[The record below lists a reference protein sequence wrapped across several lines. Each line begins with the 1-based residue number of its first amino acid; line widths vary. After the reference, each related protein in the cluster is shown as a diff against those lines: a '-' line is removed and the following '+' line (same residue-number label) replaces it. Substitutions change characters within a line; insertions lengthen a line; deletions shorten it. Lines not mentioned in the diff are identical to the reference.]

1 MYNTCGNYYNTLIR
15 GINPCIDTI
24 NINTHIPTENDII
37 GSLEKGAYIHK
48 EVRKHL
54 YTFLKPNMK
63 LLDIAKIIE
72 SKTKELSINDNTI
85 NNGIGF
91 PSSLSLNNCA
101 AHFHPLSTDE
111 IVVKKNDVLKIDFGV
126 EINGWIIDS
135 AFTISF
141 DHKYDNLLK
150 AVKESTEVGIKNAG
164 IDVNINDW
172 AGLIQE
178 TMESYEIE
186 LNNNNYNIKPI
197 YNLGGHNILKEN
209 IHGGVFLP
217 SVKNI
222 ISNNH
227 RFEEGVYAI
236 ETFGSTGNNYA
247 QSFNQPL
254 SQHDPTGHNNI
265 EEEIKD
271 ACSRINTLYMLNN
284 TYIDYY
290 NNLIDNNKLLCDK
303 IISNYKTIPFT
314 DRYIETYNINNYK
327 NNIKYLCDNNIIK
340 SYPPLF
346 VDNNSYTAQ
355 YEHTV
360 YINENKKIIFSQNID
375 Y

>member
-24 NINTHIPTENDII
+24 NPYIDTINTNIDTINPYIDTINTNISNELDII
-37 GSLEKGAYIHK
+37 DSLEKGAYIHK

-54 YTFLKPNMK
+54 YKFLKPNIK

-72 SKTKELSINDNTI
+72 SKTKELSINNNTI

-111 IVVKKNDVLKIDFGV
+111 IVFSKNDVLKIDFGI

-141 DHKYDNLLK
+141 DYKYDNLLK

-172 AGLIQE
+172 SGLIQE

-186 LNNNNYNIKPI
+186 LNNNNYNINPI
-197 YNLGGHNILKEN
+197 YNLGGHNILKET

-222 ISNNH
+222 ISKNTK
-227 RFEEGVYAI
+227 FEEGVYAI
-236 ETFGSTGNNYA
+236 ETFGSTGSNYA
-247 QSFNQPL
+247 KTLDN
-254 SQHDPTGHNNI
+254 
-265 EEEIKD
+265 E
-271 ACSRINTLYMLNN
+271 NTLYMLNN
-284 TYIDYY
+284 NNI
-290 NNLIDNNKLLCDK
+290 NNLTDNNKLLYDK
-303 IISNYKTIPFT
+303 IVSDFKTIPFT
-314 DRYIETYNINNYK
+314 DRYIEIYNINNYK

-340 SYPPLF
+340 TYPPLF
-346 VDNNSYTAQ
+346 VDNGSYTAQ
-355 YEHTV
+355 YEHTI
-360 YINENKKIIFSQNID
+360 YINENKKIVFSQDID